1 MSGFLFAATNL
12 AALFL
17 AIGLLY
23 RPLGDYMARVYTST
37 SHLLVERLLYKI
49 IGADPDTPQ
58 GWQAY
63 LRALLA
69 FTLAGFV
76 VLYALQ
82 RWQPF
87 LPYSLGLPA
96 LPPDLAFNTAA
107 SFVGNTNWQAF
118 SPETTVGYAVQ
129 ALGLAVQ
136 MFLSAAVSMAVAVA
150 LIRGL
155 TARGT
160 GVIGNF
166 WVDVTRST
174 LRILLPLSLIVALIF
189 IASGVVQNV
198 SGVTE
203 IVTIAGGKQS
213 IPGGPVASQEAIK
226 LLGTNGGGFFNANS
240 AHPLSNPT
248 PWANWLQTFLLI
260 LIPLCLP
267 RTFGTMVGDQ
277 RAGRVLL
284 WAFVTVF
291 VLVYVSLT
299 ACELAGRGSA
309 PELAGAAMEGKEQR
323 FGIIGST
330 LFGTATTG
338 TTGGAANA
346 MHDSFTALGGTVLL
360 MNMMAGEVSP
370 GGAGAGI
377 YTMMAYIVIAVFL
390 AALLLGRSPVYLG
403 KRIGPLEMKLVSLF
417 ILVMPV
423 ISIGALALSFA
434 IPAIHAEM
442 LAAMN
447 NPGVHGF
454 TEVMYA
460 FVSAAANNGSA
471 FAGLSANTPWLNR
484 VLGILILAG
493 RLLPI
498 ALTLCLA
505 GAFARQD
512 RSAPGTV
519 RLPVD
524 GLQFIGFVVVIV
536 LFIAIPMFLPYLM
549 AGPLAEGLAR

>member
-1 MSGFLFAATNL
+1 MNGFTL
-12 AALFL
+12 AALQL
-17 AIGLLY
+17 AVLVLIIALLY
-23 RPLGDYMARVYTST
+23 RPLGDYMARVYTAAT
-37 SHLLVERLLYKI
+37 HLRIERLLYKI
-49 IGADPDTPQ
+49 IGADPDEQ
-58 GWQAY
+58 QSWRVY
-63 LRALLA
+63 LRALLL
-69 FTLAGFV
+69 FTLAGFA
-76 VLYALQ
+76 VLYGLQ
-82 RWQPF
+82 RLQQW

-155 TARGT
+155 AARAT

-174 LRILLPLSLIVALIF
+174 LRILLPLSLIAAVIF
-189 IASGVVQNV
+189 VASGVVQNL
-198 SGVTE
+198 SGFTDVT
-203 IVTIAGGKQS
+203 TIAGGAQS

-248 PWANWLQTFLLI
+248 AWANLFQTLLLI
-260 LIPLCLP
+260 LIPFCLP
-267 RTFGTMVGDQ
+267 RTFGTMVADQ

-284 WAFVTVF
+284 WAFVSIFLLVF
-291 VLVYVSLT
+291 ISLT
-299 ACELAGRGSA
+299 AFELAGWGSA

-323 FGIIGST
+323 FGIVGST
-330 LFGTATTG
+330 TFGAATTG
-338 TTGGAANA
+338 TTGGAVNS
-346 MHDSFTALGGTVLL
+346 MHDSFTALGGMVLL
-360 MNMMAGEVSP
+360 LNMMAGEVSP

-377 YTMMAYIVIAVFL
+377 YAMTVYVIIAAFL
-390 AALLLGRSPVYLG
+390 VALLLGRSPVYLG
-403 KRIGPLEMKLVSLF
+403 KRIGPREMKLVSTF
-417 ILVMPV
+417 ILVLPV
-423 ISIGALALSFA
+423 IAICALALSFA

-442 LAAMN
+442 LEAMHN
-447 NPGVHGF
+447 AGPHGL

-471 FAGLSANTPWLNR
+471 FAGLSADTPWLN
-484 VLGILILAG
+484 VTLGILILLG

-498 ALTLCLA
+498 TLVLCLA
-505 GAFARQD
+505 GSFAQQD
-512 RSAPGTV
+512 RTAPSSG
-519 RLPVD
+519 RLPLD
-524 GLQFIGFVVVIV
+524 GMQFIVFVVVLV
-536 LFIAIPMFLPYLM
+536 LFIALPMFLPYLM
-549 AGPLAEGLAR
+549 AGPLAEGLVR